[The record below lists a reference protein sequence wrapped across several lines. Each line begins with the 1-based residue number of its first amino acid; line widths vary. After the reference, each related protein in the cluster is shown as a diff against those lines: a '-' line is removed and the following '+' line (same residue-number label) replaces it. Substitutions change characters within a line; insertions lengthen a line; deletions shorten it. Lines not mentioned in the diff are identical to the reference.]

1 MTAHQP
7 ATIRVLA
14 RPKSTPIRRPGSTS
28 PKATA
33 SVSSAAARLPRLDH
47 TQRVAMIMSSNRW
60 MPIGAGVGLR
70 LPHVAEVVATRPS
83 VPWLEIHPENFLANP
98 HATELLFQVCRDY
111 PISVHTVGIS
121 VGSVAGI
128 DHVHLRRVRTLV
140 DIVDPVLV
148 SGHLAWSTHDG
159 EYLND
164 LLPLSYDEE
173 TLRLVAAHIEQV
185 QDSLGRPYLLE
196 NPSSYLGFDTST
208 MSELDFLCEF
218 VRRTGCRLLCD
229 ISNVYLSA
237 HNMGY
242 DPWRYIDGLPV
253 AAIGE
258 LHLGGFTPEEDEAEP
273 GAEILIDTHAA
284 GIAPLLIGG
293 RDPGQRLAIHQRH
306 YRSSLVAAIR
316 TKFPATAWLLGM
328 PFLDE
333 AAKQFVRQQPPAAP
347 CIAEYG
353 EEFPRFLS
361 TYLGGARVPFLCSFA
376 ELEWHLGQVAIAVDR
391 PALALD
397 AFSALE
403 INTLMDA
410 SLMLQ
415 AGFRYLHASWP
426 VDDLMKLYLTDT
438 AHSEYR
444 LAPTDVWLE
453 VRGSRGEFQINRLN
467 AAEFVFRKAVLDR
480 QSIGN
485 AAQRAL
491 DTNAEFDAGQAFTT
505 LVNGGYVI
513 AITTT

>member
-1 MTAHQP
+1 MP
-7 ATIRVLA
+7 SLA
-14 RPKSTPIRRPGSTS
+14 EMQLRIRR
-28 PKATA
+28 A
-33 SVSSAAARLPRLDH
+33 
-47 TQRVAMIMSSNRW
+47 
-60 MPIGAGVGLR
+60 
-70 LPHVAEVVATRPS
+70 VV
-83 VPWLEIHPENFLANP
+83 
-98 HATELLFQVCRDY
+98 
-111 PISVHTVGIS
+111 
-121 VGSVAGI
+121 
-128 DHVHLRRVRTLV
+128 
-140 DIVDPVLV
+140 
-148 SGHLAWSTHDG
+148 DG
-159 EYLND
+159 
-164 LLPLSYDEE
+164 
-173 TLRLVAAHIEQV
+173 
-185 QDSLGRPYLLE
+185 
-196 NPSSYLGFDTST
+196 DT
-208 MSELDFLCEF
+208 
-218 VRRTGCRLLCD
+218 
-229 ISNVYLSA
+229 
-237 HNMGY
+237 
-242 DPWRYIDGLPV
+242 
-253 AAIGE
+253 
-258 LHLGGFTPEEDEAEP
+258 
-273 GAEILIDTHAA
+273 A

-333 AAKQFVRQQPPAAP
+333 AAEQFVQQQPPAAP

-353 EEFPRFLS
+353 EEFPCFLS
-361 TYLGGARVPFLCSFA
+361 TYLGGARAPYLCSFA
-376 ELEWHLGQVAIAVDR
+376 ELEWHLGQVAIAVDQ

-397 AFSALE
+397 AFSTLE

-415 AGFRYLHASWP
+415 AGLRYLHASWP

-444 LAPTDVWLE
+444 LAPADVWLE

-513 AITTT
+513 AIATT

>member
-1 MTAHQP
+1 MP
-7 ATIRVLA
+7 SLA
-14 RPKSTPIRRPGSTS
+14 EMQLRIRR
-28 PKATA
+28 A
-33 SVSSAAARLPRLDH
+33 
-47 TQRVAMIMSSNRW
+47 
-60 MPIGAGVGLR
+60 
-70 LPHVAEVVATRPS
+70 VV
-83 VPWLEIHPENFLANP
+83 
-98 HATELLFQVCRDY
+98 
-111 PISVHTVGIS
+111 
-121 VGSVAGI
+121 
-128 DHVHLRRVRTLV
+128 
-140 DIVDPVLV
+140 
-148 SGHLAWSTHDG
+148 DG
-159 EYLND
+159 N
-164 LLPLSYDEE
+164 
-173 TLRLVAAHIEQV
+173 T
-185 QDSLGRPYLLE
+185 
-196 NPSSYLGFDTST
+196 T
-208 MSELDFLCEF
+208 
-218 VRRTGCRLLCD
+218 
-229 ISNVYLSA
+229 
-237 HNMGY
+237 
-242 DPWRYIDGLPV
+242 
-253 AAIGE
+253 
-258 LHLGGFTPEEDEAEP
+258 
-273 GAEILIDTHAA
+273 
-284 GIAPLLIGG
+284 GIAFLLIGG

-376 ELEWHLGQVAIAVDR
+376 ELEWHLGQVAIAVDQ

-397 AFSALE
+397 AFSTLE

-453 VRGSRGEFQINRLN
+453 VRGSRGEFHINRLN